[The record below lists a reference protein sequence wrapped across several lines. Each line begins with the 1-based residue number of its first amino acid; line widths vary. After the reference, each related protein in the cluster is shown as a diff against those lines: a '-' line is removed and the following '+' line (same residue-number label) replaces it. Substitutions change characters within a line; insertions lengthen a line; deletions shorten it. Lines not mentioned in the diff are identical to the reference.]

1 MKPVPVAPRAVKA
14 PRSSAAPSPGRSA
27 LAKVFG
33 EMASRQ
39 AADAR
44 LELLQLAGS
53 PVGSAARR
61 IARIAQADDP
71 EDQFLGELAQVI
83 AEKMER

>member
-1 MKPVPVAPRAVKA
+1 M
-14 PRSSAAPSPGRSA
+14 AA
-27 LAKVFG
+27 
-33 EMASRQ
+33 RQ